1 MLTRHAVELQLVAH
15 GLLLWLERQ
24 LLLFMLAVH
33 PDDLGVASIT
43 DAILMCLLLDI
54 TQAQLWVISCE
65 DRLPLLLLLLATVN
79 LHLTTDNLLSL
90 VGKLDGTTCEWRA
103 VSLRGWCTGH
113 EWLLLEQWT

>member
-33 PDDLGVASIT
+33 PHDLGALSVT
-43 DAILMCLLLDI
+43 DAILMCLLWYI
-54 TQAQLWVISCE
+54 TQARLLVVRRE

-90 VGKLDGTTCEWRA
+90 VGKLYGTTCEWRA
-103 VSLRGWCTGH
+103 VSL
-113 EWLLLEQWT
+113 